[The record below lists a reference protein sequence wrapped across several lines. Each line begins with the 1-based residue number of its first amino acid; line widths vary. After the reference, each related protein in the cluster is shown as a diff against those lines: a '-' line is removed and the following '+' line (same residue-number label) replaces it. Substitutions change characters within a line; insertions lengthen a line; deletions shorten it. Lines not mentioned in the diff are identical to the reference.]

1 MSKNLSTLEIQEI
14 MEFLPHRY
22 PFLLVDRILE
32 YEENQRIVGIKNVTI
47 NEPFFAGHFPHR
59 SVFPGVLMLECIAQA
74 SAILASLMIDA
85 TASGENVY
93 LFAGVDK
100 ARFRRPVG
108 PGDQLVIDV
117 EFVKHIKKLWRCVGT
132 IKVDGEL
139 TCSADVLFTHREIQ

>member
-1 MSKNLSTLEIQEI
+1 MTQFDINQIQKI
-14 MEFLPHRY
+14 LPHRY
-22 PFLLVDRILE
+22 PFLMIDRVIEVDSGKTLTA
-32 YEENQRIVGIKNVTI
+32 IKNVSI
-47 NEPFFAGHFPHR
+47 NEPFFEGHFPHFP
-59 SVFPGVLMLECIAQA
+59 VFPGVLMLECIAQA

-93 LFAGVDK
+93 QFAGVDK

-132 IKVDGEL
+132 ITVDGEL
-139 TCSADVLFTHREIQ
+139 ACSADVLFTHREIQ

>member
-1 MSKNLSTLEIQEI
+1 MTEIDINQI
-14 MEFLPHRY
+14 QKILPHRY
-22 PFLLVDRILE
+22 PFLMIDRVIEIDPGKTLTA
-32 YEENQRIVGIKNVTI
+32 IKNVSV
-47 NEPFFAGHFPHR
+47 NEPFFEGHFPHHP
-59 SVFPGVLMLECIAQA
+59 VFPGVLMLECIAQA

>member
-1 MSKNLSTLEIQEI
+1 MTQIDINQIQEI
-14 MEFLPHRY
+14 LPHRY
-22 PFLLVDRILE
+22 PFLMIDRVIEVDPGKTLTA
-32 YEENQRIVGIKNVTI
+32 IKNVSV
-47 NEPFFAGHFPHR
+47 NEPFFEGHFPHYP
-59 SVFPGVLMLECIAQA
+59 VFPGVLMLECIAQA

-85 TASGENVY
+85 TASGKNVY

>member
-1 MSKNLSTLEIQEI
+1 MTQFDINQIQKI
-14 MEFLPHRY
+14 LPHRY
-22 PFLLVDRILE
+22 PFLMIDRVIEVDPGKTLTA
-32 YEENQRIVGIKNVTI
+32 IKNVSI
-47 NEPFFAGHFPHR
+47 NEPFFEGHFPHYP
-59 SVFPGVLMLECIAQA
+59 VFPGVLMLECIAQA
-74 SAILASLMIDA
+74 SAILVSLMIDA

-100 ARFRRPVG
+100 ARFRRPVV

>member
-1 MSKNLSTLEIQEI
+1 MTQFDINQIQKI
-14 MEFLPHRY
+14 LPHRY
-22 PFLLVDRILE
+22 PFLMIDRVIEIDSGKTLTA
-32 YEENQRIVGIKNVTI
+32 IKNVSI
-47 NEPFFAGHFPHR
+47 NEPFFEGHFPNLP
-59 SVFPGVLMLECIAQA
+59 VFPGVLMLECIAQA

-132 IKVDGEL
+132 ITVDGEL
-139 TCSADVLFTHREIQ
+139 ACSADVLFTHREIQ

>member
-1 MSKNLSTLEIQEI
+1 MTQFDINQIQKI
-14 MEFLPHRY
+14 LPHRY
-22 PFLLVDRILE
+22 PFLMIDRVIGGDCGKTLTA
-32 YEENQRIVGIKNVTI
+32 IKNVSI
-47 NEPFFAGHFPHR
+47 NEPFFEGHFPHLA
-59 SVFPGVLMLECIAQA
+59 VFPGVLMLECIAQA

-132 IKVDGEL
+132 ITVDGEL
-139 TCSADVLFTHREIQ
+139 ACSADVLFTHREIQ

>member
-1 MSKNLSTLEIQEI
+1 MTQIDINQIQKI
-14 MEFLPHRY
+14 LPHRY
-22 PFLLVDRILE
+22 PFLMVDRVIEVDMGKSLKA
-32 YEENQRIVGIKNVTI
+32 IKNVSV
-47 NEPFFAGHFPHR
+47 NEPFFEGHFPHYP
-59 SVFPGVLMLECIAQA
+59 VFPGVLMLECIAQA

-117 EFVKHIKKLWRCVGT
+117 EFVQHIKKLWRCVGT

>member
-1 MSKNLSTLEIQEI
+1 MTEIDINQI
-14 MEFLPHRY
+14 QKILPHRY
-22 PFLLVDRILE
+22 PFLMIDRVIEIDPGKTLTA
-32 YEENQRIVGIKNVTI
+32 IKNVSV
-47 NEPFFAGHFPHR
+47 NEPFFEGHFPHHP
-59 SVFPGVLMLECIAQA
+59 VFPGVLMLECIAQA

-100 ARFRRPVG
+100 ARFRRPVV

>member
-1 MSKNLSTLEIQEI
+1 MTQIDINQIQKI
-14 MEFLPHRY
+14 LPHRY
-22 PFLLVDRILE
+22 PFLMIDRVIKVDPGKTLTA
-32 YEENQRIVGIKNVTI
+32 IKNVSV
-47 NEPFFAGHFPHR
+47 NEPFFEGHFPHR
-59 SVFPGVLMLECIAQA
+59 PVFPGVLMLECIAQA